1 MRGTVRTGTLV
12 PLLEEMP
19 LRVRALLEEAA
30 RGRAGPRGE
39 EGTVPGWAWTL
50 TGVAVGLLLCWLV
63 LLAVLWRTRPDEL
76 RARELVRLLPDVL
89 RLVRRLAADRS
100 LPRGI
105 RVRLWLLLGYLALP
119 VDLVP
124 DVIPV
129 IGFADDAVAVAL
141 VLRSV
146 VRRAG
151 PDAVA
156 RHWPG
161 TDAGLTA
168 LRRATRLPG

>member
-1 MRGTVRTGTLV
+1 M
-12 PLLEEMP
+12 
-19 LRVRALLEEAA
+19 
-30 RGRAGPRGE
+30 
-39 EGTVPGWAWTL
+39 PGWAWTL
-50 TGVAVGLLLCWLV
+50 VGAGAGLLLCWLV
-63 LLAVLWRTRPDEL
+63 LLAVLWAARPDEL
-76 RARELVRLLPDVL
+76 RARELLRLLPDVL

-100 LPRGI
+100 LPRGV

-124 DVIPV
+124 DVLPV
-129 IGFADDAVAVAL
+129 IGFADDAIAVAL
-141 VLRSV
+141 VLRAV

-161 TDAGLTA
+161 TEAGLAA
-168 LRRATRLPG
+168 LRRVTRLPG